1 MTACAFLRHE
11 ITRTVGMPSLLE
23 KFVRGVERAG
33 YCYGD
38 GGKIWLWDKRSCL
51 SSHQG
56 RLGWVD

>member
-23 KFVRGVERAG
+23 KFVRGVERVTG
-33 YCYGD
+33 
-38 GGKIWLWDKRSCL
+38 LDKNCSCL

-56 RLGWVD
+56 RLGWSVDRLT

>member
-33 YCYGD
+33 YGD
-38 GGKIWLWDKRSCL
+38 GAEDLGSGREIVFVVTPRKIGLV
-51 SSHQG
+51 G
-56 RLGWVD
+56 